1 MNDAKRLNN
10 TLLQVLDDGRLTD
23 NKGRTANFK
32 NTIIIMTSN
41 VGSEIIQAGIERVAG
56 GEDEKTIMAEANRM
70 ALDMLRMKVRPEFLN
85 RIDEIVIFSTLSSDL
100 MIEIVEL
107 QLSELKK
114 RLEDHKCT
122 IVISQEV
129 KEFLAKMGYDPAF
142 GARPLRRVIQRYLQS
157 PLANYLL
164 SYQLPDNTRLKAEL
178 NDKSIVIT
186 KIM

>member
-1 MNDAKRLNN
+1 ME
-10 TLLQVLDDGRLTD
+10 LLQKIKISILLICILISVNFLLEEDS
-23 NKGRTANFK
+23 KGRVVGFK
-32 NTIIIMTSN
+32 NTVIIATSN
-41 VGSEIIQAGIERVAG
+41 IGSAQTFELTSKDAPYEVL
-56 GEDEKTIMAEANRM
+56 ETTLLEELK
-70 ALDMLRMKVRPEFLN
+70 KYFRPEFLN
-85 RIDEIVIFSTLSSDL
+85 RIDEIVIFNTLSSDL
-100 MIEIVEL
+100 MLEIVEL

-164 SYQLPDNTRLKAEL
+164 SHQLSDNTRLKAGL